1 MLSLPQ
7 TGFNL
12 TNCVV
17 LPPKKKKILSFKN
30 LEDQIKDNQVEAK
43 KDKKYKTLRFLNL
56 MLLIKIYI
64 FQKKSPGQDGFTGE
78 FYQKFNNTNLKLRTQ
93 RDHFLIHFMMLG

>member
-1 MLSLPQ
+1 
-7 TGFNL
+7 
-12 TNCVV
+12 
-17 LPPKKKKILSFKN
+17 
-30 LEDQIKDNQVEAK
+30 
-43 KDKKYKTLRFLNL
+43 